1 MYDLLVS
8 SSEDAWRGDR
18 WQIELEGCTREYTD
32 KEITQKL
39 GDLDASAVA
48 DLKRLPCIFA
58 YEKPNKI
65 DPHFGVLRDITSRQ
79 GEVKI
84 EYELQPLTQFITAE
98 ELSAM
103 SFDLDISK
111 WELNRTHWA
120 VKDVNLPKELRA
132 KGIILPTWA
141 RDLTKAVDISTHSF
155 EVALSFPGE
164 VRSLVEQI
172 ALEWERRI
180 GPNSYF
186 YDNNYVSQ
194 LARPSLDILLQDIYR
209 NRSKLIVVFL
219 GSDYHKKDWCGIE
232 FRAIKEIIMERDYKR
247 IMFIRTDDGSVDG
260 VFKTDGYVD
269 ARCRSPA
276 DLAGFIHERSE
287 LIAESDA

>member
-1 MYDLLVS
+1 MYNLLVS
-8 SSEDAWRGDR
+8 SSEGAWNGDP
-18 WQIELEGCTREYTD
+18 WQIELERCIREYTD

-58 YEKPNKI
+58 YEKPNKM
-65 DPHFGVLRDITSRQ
+65 DPHFGVLRDITYRQ

-84 EYELQPLTQFITAE
+84 EYELQPLTPFITAE

-141 RDLTKAVDISTHSF
+141 HDLTKAVDISTHSF

-172 ALEWERRI
+172 ALELERRI

-186 YDNNYVSQ
+186 YDDNYVSQ
-194 LARPSLDILLQDIYR
+194 LARPSLDTLLQDIYL

-232 FRAIKEIIMERDYKR
+232 FRAIKEIIMERDHKR

-269 ARCRSPA
+269 ARRFSPA

-287 LIAESDA
+287 LIA

>member
-1 MYDLLVS
+1 MYNLLVS
-8 SSEDAWRGDR
+8 SSEDAWNGDP
-18 WQIELEGCTREYTD
+18 WQIELERCIREYTD

-58 YEKPNKI
+58 YETPNKM
-65 DPHFGVLRDITSRQ
+65 DPHFGVLRDIIRRQ
-79 GEVKI
+79 GVVKI
-84 EYELQPLTQFITAE
+84 EYELQQLSPFLTAE

-111 WELNRTHWA
+111 WEINRTHWA

-132 KGIILPTWA
+132 KGIILPAWA

-172 ALEWERRI
+172 ALELERRI

-194 LARPSLDILLQDIYR
+194 LARPSLDTLLQDIYR
-209 NRSKLIVVFL
+209 NRSKLVVVFL
-219 GSDYHKKDWCGIE
+219 GGDYHKKDWCGIE
-232 FRAIKEIIMERDYKR
+232 FRAIKEIIMERDHKR

-269 ARCRSPA
+269 ARRFSPA
-276 DLAGFIHERSE
+276 DLAGFINERSE
-287 LIAESDA
+287 LIA

>member
-1 MYDLLVS
+1 MYNLLVS
-8 SSEDAWRGDR
+8 ASEDAWNGDP
-18 WQIELEGCTREYTD
+18 WQIELERCIREYTD

-172 ALEWERRI
+172 ALELERRI

>member
-1 MYDLLVS
+1 MYNLLVS
-8 SSEDAWRGDR
+8 SSEDAWNGDP
-18 WQIELEGCTREYTD
+18 WQIKLERCIREYTD

-58 YEKPNKI
+58 YETPNKM
-65 DPHFGVLRDITSRQ
+65 DPHFGVLRDIIHRQ

-84 EYELQPLTQFITAE
+84 EYELQQLAPFLTAE

-132 KGIILPTWA
+132 KGIILPTWS

-155 EVALSFPGE
+155 KVALSFPGE

-172 ALEWERRI
+172 ALELERRI

-194 LARPSLDILLQDIYR
+194 LARPSLDTLLQDIYR
-209 NRSKLIVVFL
+209 NRSKLVVVFL
-219 GSDYHKKDWCGIE
+219 GGDYHKKDWCGIE
-232 FRAIKEIIMERDYKR
+232 FRAIQEIIMERDHKR

-269 ARCRSPA
+269 ARRFCPA

-287 LIAESDA
+287 LIA

>member
-1 MYDLLVS
+1 MYNLLVS
-8 SSEDAWRGDR
+8 SSEDAWNGDP
-18 WQIELEGCTREYTD
+18 WQIELERCIREYTD

-58 YEKPNKI
+58 YETPNKM
-65 DPHFGVLRDITSRQ
+65 DPHFGVLREIIHRQ
-79 GEVKI
+79 GVVKI
-84 EYELQPLTQFITAE
+84 EYELQQLSSFLTAE

-103 SFDLDISK
+103 SFDLDISM

-172 ALEWERRI
+172 ALELERRI

-194 LARPSLDILLQDIYR
+194 LARPSLDTLLQDIYR
-209 NRSKLIVVFL
+209 NRSKLVVVFL
-219 GSDYHKKDWCGIE
+219 GGDYHKKDWCGIE
-232 FRAIKEIIMERDYKR
+232 FRAIKEIIMERDHKR

-269 ARCRSPA
+269 ARRFSPA
-276 DLAGFIHERSE
+276 DLAGFINERSE
-287 LIAESDA
+287 LIA